1 MDLVDKVKILEEK
14 VKKLEK
20 AERKRKIIKWIKF
33 SIKMVILIT
42 IGIFLYKGYIYFK
55 DNYIEP
61 FDNLRKDYNELVE
74 KIKSYDLLEKFG
86 LKK

>member
-33 SIKMVILIT
+33 SIKMAILIT